1 MSERVILTAMTA
13 VILLIAGGRADA
25 NGCPTGLYRSPDGR
39 HQAAMIQPADGPSR
53 YTFADGRRGILG
65 SAGALACTGGEIRD
79 SEGAWTRAPLTF
91 TAVNF
96 MSHGTT
102 LSGQLIEPPSR
113 AKHPLVVLVHGSE
126 KASPLQS
133 YYPYILASYG
143 LAVFAYDKRGT
154 GASEGEYTQNFE
166 LLADDAAAALREAR
180 RLDAGRFSRAGFF
193 GGSQGGWV
201 APLAATRSPADFVA
215 VGFGLIATPLEEDR
229 EEVADELREKGYS
242 PQVIAAG
249 VAIAEAAGRLVSSHF
264 TTGFDKFDRV
274 KRRFAD
280 APWLKDVR
288 GEYTGAMLAETDA
301 DLRRVGRALYDNL
314 EIIWNYDAM
323 ATMRRVKAP
332 QLWVIAERDREA
344 PPEETLA
351 RLERLRRAGAKL
363 AIYSFPNTD
372 HGIIEFTE
380 APDGTRTYTRFADGY
395 FRLLADW
402 IKGAVA
408 GPYGRARAR

>member
-1 MSERVILTAMTA
+1 MTERTIFALTAAA
-13 VILLIAGGRADA
+13 VLIVGGRAEA
-25 NGCPTGLYRSPDGR
+25 NGCPTGLYRSADGR
-39 HQAAMIQPADGPSR
+39 QQAAVIQPADGPSR
-53 YTFADGRRGILG
+53 YTFADGRRGIVG
-65 SAGALACTGGEIRD
+65 SGGALACVGGEIRG
-79 SEGAWTRAPLTF
+79 SQGAWAQVPLKF
-91 TAVNF
+91 TAAKF
-96 MSHGTT
+96 MSHGTA
-102 LSGQLIEPPSR
+102 LSAQLIEPPSPGN
-113 AKHPLVVLVHGSE
+113 HPLVVLVHGSE
-126 KASPLQS
+126 RTSPLQS

-143 LAVFAYDKRGT
+143 LTVFAYDKRGT
-154 GASEGEYTQNFE
+154 GGSDGEYTQNFE

-180 RLDAGRFSRAGFF
+180 RLDAGRFTRAGFF

-229 EEVADELREKGYS
+229 EEVADELRAKGYS

-249 VAIAEAAGRLVSSHF
+249 TAIADAAGRLVSSHF
-264 TTGFDKFDRV
+264 TTGFDEFARL
-274 KRRFAD
+274 KRRYAG
-280 APWLKDVR
+280 APWLKDVK

-314 EIIWNYDAM
+314 EIIWNYDSM

-332 QLWVIAERDREA
+332 QLWVIAEEDREA

-351 RLERLRRAGAKL
+351 RLEKLRNAGAKI
-363 AIYSFPNTD
+363 AIYSFPGTD
-372 HGIIEFTE
+372 HGIIEFTQ

-402 IKGAVA
+402 IKGSVA
-408 GPYGRARAR
+408 GPYGHARAR